1 MLFIELPQIPSSWQ
15 SPQIL
20 LPFPSDVSASPRELN
35 LEIVLSLPTALH
47 LNHECLLW
55 APHPSP

>member
-20 LPFPSDVSASPRELN
+20 LPFPSDVSASPRELTYGKGHMLYN
-35 LEIVLSLPTALH
+35 SIYMKGPEEVNP
-47 LNHECLLW
+47 
-55 APHPSP
+55 